1 MNNEMIVVRQLPI
14 IEEQLRELKEQNQH
28 RVESVLSMPC
38 DENTVKAL
46 KKERAA
52 LNKEFADFET
62 RRKEVKLQ
70 VLAPWKQFESV
81 YQDCV
86 SNVFKAA
93 DAELK
98 SRIDEVENGL
108 KQERREGA
116 EEYFNEYRTSL
127 GIDFVSFVQSGIVVT
142 LTVSEKKLLE
152 QVKSYLDGIKSDL
165 ELINTQDHKEEILV
179 EYKRT
184 LNVRQ
189 AITAVNE
196 RHVKIEEERRRMKDK
211 EAQEEISAVLEARVE
226 QAVEEWAAPE
236 PVTPSQKEAPQEATE
251 EQEYTVRFTV
261 FANKAKIL
269 ALKKFLKDGGYQ
281 YE

>member
-70 VLAPWKQFESV
+70 VLAPWKQFEAV

-116 EEYFNEYRTSL
+116 EEYFNEYRASL

-142 LTVSEKKLLE
+142 LTVSAKKLLE
-152 QVKSYLDGIKSDL
+152 QVKAYLDGIKRDL
-165 ELINTQDHKEEILV
+165 ELIDTQDHKEEILV

-196 RHVKIEEERRRMKDK
+196 RHVKIEEERQRMEAK
-211 EAQEEISAVLEARVE
+211 EVQEEISAVLEARVD

-236 PVTPSQKEAPQEATE
+236 SVTPSQKEAPQEATE
-251 EQEYTVRFTV
+251 EQEYTVHFTV
-261 FANKAKIL
+261 FANKAKII